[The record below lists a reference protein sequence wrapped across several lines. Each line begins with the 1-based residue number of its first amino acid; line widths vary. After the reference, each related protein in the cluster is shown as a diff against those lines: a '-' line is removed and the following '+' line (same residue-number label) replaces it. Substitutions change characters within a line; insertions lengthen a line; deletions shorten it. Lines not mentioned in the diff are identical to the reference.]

1 LFRLDA
7 LGRQDH
13 DCVRPDGF
21 VMYGN
26 LPYHLVMASRTD
38 TARRSGKTARLDV
51 RAEPERAERIAAAA
65 AVAHQS
71 VSAFMLDAAAD
82 RAEEVLDRS
91 TTTALQDE
99 HFNRVLDALDA
110 PYVPNAALQ
119 RAARRR

>member
-1 LFRLDA
+1 MGCARVTRAPESDA
-7 LGRQDH
+7 
-13 DCVRPDGF
+13 V
-21 VMYGN
+21 VMYGS
-26 LPYHLVMASRTD
+26 LPYHHAMGSRTD
-38 TARRSGKTARLDV
+38 EVRRSGKTARLDV

-91 TTTALQDE
+91 AATTMRDE
-99 HFNRVLDALDA
+99 HFDRVLEALDA

-119 RAARRR
+119 RAARR